1 MFAFQ
6 AAIVLLGFE
15 LVTGETR
22 DFFDHVAATSTQA
35 LSDSTNLRNLEQL
48 TLSAL
53 WLAYAVV
60 LMGVGIWRRTRWMRF
75 GAIGL
80 LGFIILK
87 IFVYDL
93 SFLQGPFRSMSFA
106 GLGLILL
113 AVSYLYSRYH
123 ALLLEA
129 IASDDDL
136 ERLGECARIQVLW
149 PLLFL
154 AL

>member
-1 MFAFQ
+1 MRWTKDAARLYRWLDGVLFAFQ

-53 WLAYAVV
+53 WLAYAVA
-60 LMGVGIWRRTRWMRF
+60 LMGIGIWRRTRWMRF

-123 ALLLEA
+123 SLLLE
-129 IASDDDL
+129 
-136 ERLGECARIQVLW
+136 V
-149 PLLFL
+149 
-154 AL
+154 